1 ALSSEPGMAR
11 VWVMLGSEAV
21 VCVDPAFTDMSGFRS
36 EELLGSQLEDW
47 LLQPEPIASIFQG
60 VRESEVAAARP
71 KAQAQYIALGHH
83 TIAQQNSP
91 LRGLHRAS
99 LDQARAAAEAIG
111 STQQKWVLR
120 NVLVRH
126 HFADPLSCDITIS
139 PGAIGSYKFLVF
151 NLRLLQPS
159 LLLVADKHGRVAH
172 VTEALASAL
181 GTTPKAI
188 MCNGQPGALQ
198 QLLPQ
203 PFAALH
209 HLLGSGAALRSVPPL
224 HSCRSGLTVLM
235 NATRKQ
241 GPPAPEPFRITLT
254 KHPSETGE
262 PLNVVSFASATH
274 QEALAERRLRLVLSL
289 SGKVLLVLAGDAS
302 VFGFDP
308 QQLQGLVLGD
318 FVDAF
323 QAISHSKAALRLQG
337 MYMEGE
343 DAVGSQPLGSQHNS
357 YVPAASAGLE
367 RLGSGAIGRTASWV
381 PAPPPGI
388 TSTSLAP
395 RLSRLGPSYANQGS
409 LPRSSSPGPLTAD
422 VEMQAAPTKEL
433 PGDFAGYDPS
443 RGPSS
448 GTTAST
454 PQQPATRLSDVGFLD
469 IASNPAPSRH
479 RETLAWVSAEEQ
491 EAGGAAGYGIPRSQ
505 LKQGSGCAPT
515 TACGARNDH
524 GTNDANDCAPSSS
537 LSSCVQEQQAV
548 PVSPHCPAAL
558 LPAVAAADNDVAAVD
573 AVVGVAAAPKVGATA
588 LEPKLSRPSALE
600 LQGLQP
606 GFTPVQPGP
615 GVVAAAASKLASPL
629 PEQLPRMSSATAA
642 MAGAAS
648 AMGGSDRAE
657 RVPTATLEKVLLIMA
672 AKAHS
677 SPGVSWR
684 VGVTKPPEVD
694 HVAALGKLSAFSEL
708 VSSLNPAIMTM
719 EVHLT
724 GPKSKALATSLS
736 KSTTAV
742 ATPGPT
748 SEKERIDAVLAHVDN
763 NMALVVDL
771 WRADLV
777 TGVLELDEAGTV
789 LHSTALPLYK
799 PGLLFGVP
807 CDRMPAVVVRP
818 LTHCFA
824 PGELQGTHISKF
836 FPTAKNAPVSAFMVP
851 GFGVPAQQP
860 SGEAS
865 RKKSN
870 LKSQNVTN
878 RKTPGPVNIMLVKH
892 HSDGDGLELA
902 VQAIRKVGGPTMY
915 LLMRPHLPSSARPNL
930 CKYLLLQRE
939 KEVAEAANVASLA
952 RYRRSSLINV
962 NPSEAQLLLP
972 AADLDAAAACST
984 QPVSAYAGMR
994 RPTRTRN
1001 LSSTRS
1007 STRTRTMLHATPK
1020 ALPCC
1025 VGAAP
1030 FAPSSTLLPP
1040 VMPAPAHRPPPRPTH
1055 QVNSSFTSCGVQ
1067 EAFVLSNAHNTGKM
1081 LKSTSLMRMPSLPA
1095 LSPVAEAGVAIRRS
1109 HTTQDMAPTPRG
1121 VHFPKP
1127 TNTYNKPP
1135 DKPAANTVPIDRIAV
1150 VSAHVLQQPCH
1161 QLAEQHGHG
1170 LYATSTPSPALLPHA
1185 QWVMTGG
1192 SMDGESL
1199 HQQSPASSPPPKA
1212 VGQCCMNSLVTRFVM
1227 STVMVQLSWQQQLR
1241 TCIAEP
1247 VVKSPVHKVPGP
1259 LQAEDSAAPLVVA
1272 PLPSFRAP
1280 GASSNKLPG
1289 QERIVEE
1296 DEADGE
1302 ELDAASSSSGVQP
1315 NRHSVLDNSTHFR
1328 EPLSPSLN
1336 GSIGTELLERV
1347 AGGRSQPG
1355 EATQGYTVTR
1365 LVLGLIRQPRG
1376 DSDATSEVQSQLA
1389 AAQIFGNKSATE
1401 ASDMMQATDYRR
1413 GQRFKKL
1420 QRLLLSPAAQR
1431 AAQTFNRHC
1440 IVVVCGAVLTHLGLF
1455 VLQIILLSQQS
1466 AGVTDLNS
1474 VGIAARTVG
1483 KVTHSMHEL
1492 DVLLSGRG
1500 QPNLPGLTGMED
1512 YQGRNDYMNHLLSE
1526 TLRLHQGVYMGFG
1539 KRRQL
1544 PDEFGLRQIWD
1555 QATQVETVYED
1566 TSPVQNVYQR
1576 NVSLWDAGNN
1586 YVSKGADIWQNARAR
1601 HALTS
1606 DFGSWTSVRY
1616 IIENGPNLVI
1626 PAYYQTMN
1634 AFLQTVVGQADTL
1647 NQIQLLVLLL
1657 EGVVV
1662 PLGAMLYLWILAMR
1676 VTNQRFNMFHVF
1688 VLVPV
1693 GLIRQL
1699 ATKPIDLD
1707 EEDDDDGAGAVPGA
1721 EAGGPA
1727 GEAGNRGQTGVAP
1740 GGMLEV
1746 LSSEQKTEEGG
1757 GKAVRMNGAG
1767 TEAAEQGIK
1776 LNIPRLKASA
1786 SNLQSSKPLPSA
1798 LLLEKMAF
1806 WMQRGPS
1813 YWSQANRV
1821 AQSGKRKLRSSNRFA
1836 VSLMLPFLAWAVINC
1851 TLNAVAYQHLK
1862 TAAAPCAT
1870 FNIVNFFAARVQ
1882 RVFFYAQELC
1892 IATDPAER
1900 NATRAIL
1907 RPRYATMRTEYD
1919 AMLYGGA
1926 AVPGSSEPRFVL
1938 AKQGVV
1944 YSGGQGVDILYF
1956 TTQCLRVNA
1965 SSCMGP
1971 NDPFYKWTNNG
1982 LDRLMRRYFE
1992 LWETM
1997 INSTN
2002 GPVPN
2007 ITGPEYEFMWRAK
2020 LDMEDGLDMLNEGFL
2035 TTVMSIYSTASL
2047 LHYINF
2053 AFTVTLMLTL
2063 YLLQLRPFDQEA
2075 RNETRRVA
2083 ELLSQLPTEVA
2094 VMDLVARALQLSSD
2108 KQTGGAGNSSMRS
2121 MDSGQDEASFKG

>member
-1 ALSSEPGMAR
+1 
-11 VWVMLGSEAV
+11 
-21 VCVDPAFTDMSGFRS
+21 
-36 EELLGSQLEDW
+36 
-47 LLQPEPIASIFQG
+47 
-60 VRESEVAAARP
+60 
-71 KAQAQYIALGHH
+71 
-83 TIAQQNSP
+83 
-91 LRGLHRAS
+91 
-99 LDQARAAAEAIG
+99 
-111 STQQKWVLR
+111 
-120 NVLVRH
+120 
-126 HFADPLSCDITIS
+126 
-139 PGAIGSYKFLVF
+139 
-151 NLRLLQPS
+151 
-159 LLLVADKHGRVAH
+159 
-172 VTEALASAL
+172 
-181 GTTPKAI
+181 
-188 MCNGQPGALQ
+188 
-198 QLLPQ
+198 
-203 PFAALH
+203 
-209 HLLGSGAALRSVPPL
+209 
-224 HSCRSGLTVLM
+224 
-235 NATRKQ
+235 
-241 GPPAPEPFRITLT
+241 
-254 KHPSETGE
+254 
-262 PLNVVSFASATH
+262 
-274 QEALAERRLRLVLSL
+274 
-289 SGKVLLVLAGDAS
+289 
-302 VFGFDP
+302 
-308 QQLQGLVLGD
+308 
-318 FVDAF
+318 
-323 QAISHSKAALRLQG
+323 
-337 MYMEGE
+337 
-343 DAVGSQPLGSQHNS
+343 
-357 YVPAASAGLE
+357 
-367 RLGSGAIGRTASWV
+367 
-381 PAPPPGI
+381 
-388 TSTSLAP
+388 
-395 RLSRLGPSYANQGS
+395 
-409 LPRSSSPGPLTAD
+409 
-422 VEMQAAPTKEL
+422 
-433 PGDFAGYDPS
+433 
-443 RGPSS
+443 
-448 GTTAST
+448 
-454 PQQPATRLSDVGFLD
+454 
-469 IASNPAPSRH
+469 
-479 RETLAWVSAEEQ
+479 
-491 EAGGAAGYGIPRSQ
+491 
-505 LKQGSGCAPT
+505 
-515 TACGARNDH
+515 
-524 GTNDANDCAPSSS
+524 
-537 LSSCVQEQQAV
+537 
-548 PVSPHCPAAL
+548 
-558 LPAVAAADNDVAAVD
+558 
-573 AVVGVAAAPKVGATA
+573 
-588 LEPKLSRPSALE
+588 
-600 LQGLQP
+600 
-606 GFTPVQPGP
+606 
-615 GVVAAAASKLASPL
+615 
-629 PEQLPRMSSATAA
+629 
-642 MAGAAS
+642 
-648 AMGGSDRAE
+648 
-657 RVPTATLEKVLLIMA
+657 
-672 AKAHS
+672 
-677 SPGVSWR
+677 
-684 VGVTKPPEVD
+684 
-694 HVAALGKLSAFSEL
+694 
-708 VSSLNPAIMTM
+708 
-719 EVHLT
+719 
-724 GPKSKALATSLS
+724 
-736 KSTTAV
+736 
-742 ATPGPT
+742 
-748 SEKERIDAVLAHVDN
+748 
-763 NMALVVDL
+763 
-771 WRADLV
+771 
-777 TGVLELDEAGTV
+777 
-789 LHSTALPLYK
+789 
-799 PGLLFGVP
+799 
-807 CDRMPAVVVRP
+807 
-818 LTHCFA
+818 
-824 PGELQGTHISKF
+824 
-836 FPTAKNAPVSAFMVP
+836 
-851 GFGVPAQQP
+851 
-860 SGEAS
+860 
-865 RKKSN
+865 
-870 LKSQNVTN
+870 
-878 RKTPGPVNIMLVKH
+878 
-892 HSDGDGLELA
+892 
-902 VQAIRKVGGPTMY
+902 
-915 LLMRPHLPSSARPNL
+915 
-930 CKYLLLQRE
+930 
-939 KEVAEAANVASLA
+939 
-952 RYRRSSLINV
+952 
-962 NPSEAQLLLP
+962 
-972 AADLDAAAACST
+972 
-984 QPVSAYAGMR
+984 
-994 RPTRTRN
+994 
-1001 LSSTRS
+1001 
-1007 STRTRTMLHATPK
+1007 
-1020 ALPCC
+1020 
-1025 VGAAP
+1025 
-1030 FAPSSTLLPP
+1030 
-1040 VMPAPAHRPPPRPTH
+1040 
-1055 QVNSSFTSCGVQ
+1055 
-1067 EAFVLSNAHNTGKM
+1067 
-1081 LKSTSLMRMPSLPA
+1081 
-1095 LSPVAEAGVAIRRS
+1095 
-1109 HTTQDMAPTPRG
+1109 
-1121 VHFPKP
+1121 
-1127 TNTYNKPP
+1127 
-1135 DKPAANTVPIDRIAV
+1135 
-1150 VSAHVLQQPCH
+1150 
-1161 QLAEQHGHG
+1161 
-1170 LYATSTPSPALLPHA
+1170 
-1185 QWVMTGG
+1185 
-1192 SMDGESL
+1192 
-1199 HQQSPASSPPPKA
+1199 
-1212 VGQCCMNSLVTRFVM
+1212 
-1227 STVMVQLSWQQQLR
+1227 
-1241 TCIAEP
+1241 
-1247 VVKSPVHKVPGP
+1247 
-1259 LQAEDSAAPLVVA
+1259 
-1272 PLPSFRAP
+1272 
-1280 GASSNKLPG
+1280 
-1289 QERIVEE
+1289 
-1296 DEADGE
+1296 
-1302 ELDAASSSSGVQP
+1302 
-1315 NRHSVLDNSTHFR
+1315 
-1328 EPLSPSLN
+1328 
-1336 GSIGTELLERV
+1336 
-1347 AGGRSQPG
+1347 
-1355 EATQGYTVTR
+1355 
-1365 LVLGLIRQPRG
+1365 
-1376 DSDATSEVQSQLA
+1376 
-1389 AAQIFGNKSATE
+1389 
-1401 ASDMMQATDYRR
+1401 MMQATDYRR

-1440 IVVVCGAVLTHLGLF
+1440 IIVVCGAVLTHLGLF

-1657 EGVVV
+1657 EGLVV

-1721 EAGGPA
+1721 EAGGAA
-1727 GEAGNRGQTGVAP
+1727 GEGGNRGQTGVAP

-1798 LLLEKMAF
+1798 PLLEKIAF

-1836 VSLMLPFLAWAVINC
+1836 MSLMLPFLAWAVINC

-1919 AMLYGGA
+1919 AMLYGGS

-1971 NDPFYKWTNNG
+1971 EDPFYKWTNNG

-2020 LDMEDGLDMLNEGFL
+2020 PDMEDGLDMLNEGFL